1 MNKEEEKIPSVDKC
15 PECVN
20 KELKKGIVNSS
31 FGVVHMFPL
40 ENQRSQSS
48 PISSIYCATCC
59 YILEWYV
66 DNPERLK

>member
-1 MNKEEEKIPSVDKC
+1 MLMNKEEEKMSSLDKC
-15 PECVN
+15 PKCDN

-31 FGVVHMFPL
+31 FGVVHMFPI

-48 PISSIYCATCC
+48 PISSMYCAKCG

-66 DNPERLK
+66 DNPE